1 MTPVTETSPP
11 EPIAPEHRGAVLR
24 ADARRNREAV
34 IAAAKKLFADQ
45 GLDAQMPDVAK
56 AAKVGVGT
64 VYRHFPTKEDLIAA
78 LAGER
83 FERLAEK
90 AVERLEAED
99 AWEGLLRLHPLLRP
113 APGR

>member
-1 MTPVTETSPP
+1 MTTVTETKPKPP
-11 EPIAPEHRGAVLR
+11 GEQLRARALR

-34 IAAAKKLFADQ
+34 IAAAKKLFADE

-90 AVERLEAED
+90 AREETRGRGSV
-99 AWEGLLRLHPLLRP
+99 GGSLRLHPLLG
-113 APGR
+113 ADPGR